1 MATAHFSKRGS
12 RSALLS
18 GALLPVLALSAAS
31 FAAAQP
37 PAQPAAAAPADQAAA
52 PADQV
57 AQPAERAAAPAE
69 RAAQP
74 AGQPAEGAAAP
85 AERAAIP
92 AGPGEPAEIHLEMT
106 RFAPG
111 VVRVVPP
118 EPVAEET
125 FTGPLT
131 LTEFLDSYPEI
142 EWTDSEFP
150 EGRPFFDARTRTL
163 VEMARQVIL
172 RREIYCFE
180 FSFKPLRQ
188 IYLDVPQPDG
198 RMSRKLIWYMVYRV
212 RYRGGDLRPA
222 ADDVANAP
230 VYSRI
235 EQVHRD
241 SRRFFPLMVL
251 ANQATGKEYLDRILP
266 AVKDRIAVREQI
278 TAPLH
283 NTVEITSIPIPHTSD
298 PEAPGIWGL
307 VTWEDVDPEIDFFSV
322 YVYGLTNAFKRV
334 EGEDGSQTLQK
345 KVLQLNFYRPGD
357 TYRPTEDTV
366 RFGVPAYQDQKD
378 QKYILEQYG
387 LDKRLDYQWTFR

>member
-1 MATAHFSKRGS
+1 MPRDL
-12 RSALLS
+12 RLVLLSALVLVAAAVA
-18 GALLPVLALSAAS
+18 GAQQPPANAADTPDPP
-31 FAAAQP
+31 ANAADPPAAQP
-37 PAQPAAAAPADQAAA
+37 GI
-52 PADQV
+52 
-57 AQPAERAAAPAE
+57 
-69 RAAQP
+69 
-74 AGQPAEGAAAP
+74 AGVPVEQ
-85 AERAAIP
+85 
-92 AGPGEPAEIHLEMT
+92 AEIHTEMT

-142 EWTDSEFP
+142 EWSDSEFP

-188 IYLDVPQPDG
+188 IYIDVPQPDG

-222 ADDVANAP
+222 VEDVANAP
-230 VYSRI
+230 IYTRI
-235 EQVHRD
+235 EEIHRD

-251 ANQATGKEYLDRILP
+251 SNQATDKEYLDRILP
-266 AVKDRIAVREQI
+266 AVKERIAVREQI

-283 NTVEITSIPIPHTSD
+283 NTVEITSLPIPHTTD
-298 PEAPGIWGL
+298 PEAPGVWGL
-307 VTWEDVDPEIDFFSV
+307 ITWEDVDPAIDFFSV

-334 EGEDGSQTLQK
+334 EAEDGSTKLQK

-366 RFGVPAYQDQKD
+366 RFGVPAYENEQDQK
-378 QKYILEQYG
+378 YVLEQYG
-387 LDKRLDYQWTFR
+387 LDERLDYLWTFR